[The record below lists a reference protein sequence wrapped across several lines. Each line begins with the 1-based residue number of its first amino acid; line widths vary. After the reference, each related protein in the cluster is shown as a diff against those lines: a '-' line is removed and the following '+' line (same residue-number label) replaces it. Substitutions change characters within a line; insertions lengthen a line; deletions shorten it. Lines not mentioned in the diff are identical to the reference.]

1 MLVNDATNSTY
12 EAQAIDNTLSR
23 DARMI
28 TRAIDDLQRQIPE
41 GPVSG
46 KVSYNVNTAPIKSG
60 LDMKK
65 EFVKTDFKKLEN
77 AVQEVMGTPLQNAKL

>member
-1 MLVNDATNSTY
+1 
-12 EAQAIDNTLSR
+12 
-23 DARMI
+23 MI

-60 LDMKK
+60 LGLQK
-65 EFVKTDFKKLEN
+65 EFYQTDFKKLEN
-77 AVQEVMGTPLQNAKL
+77 AVQEVMGTPLQNAKLQIATQFAGVTKSTFDTLQT